1 MPMPEGRRLTQN
13 VSPVLT
19 NMAMSYLP
27 TLTQFIAR
35 RVFPRVT
42 VGAPTGVFNILPR
55 GDFLRKEVK
64 KLANYEAAPIG
75 GFNFDQGVYDTAEYG
90 IAANWTDRDLVKA
103 NVGGIGA
110 AGLIRAKTLY
120 VTIQSLLGLE
130 TDTADLVR
138 NPANWSTNYIGVS
151 GAPSAP
157 GETVPWNDPASDPI
171 GFVKDLKLSF
181 QLATGFPLNKAIM
194 PPTVIR
200 WLTEHPDFIDRVK
213 YGGNN
218 GRPAQVDMNA
228 IQDLLGID
236 EIVVPGGVVNLA
248 QENQPDQ
255 IGWIWGNDIWFGH
268 VPASPSMEM
277 PSAGYHFA
285 WNGQDGTVPAPFQGT
300 ANENGLFIRRYT
312 QERPAAY
319 FVESRYYT
327 VPQVT
332 GPGLGI
338 LFKNAVLAQ

>member
-27 TLTQFIAR
+27 GLTQFVAR

-42 VGAPTGVFNILPR
+42 VNAPTGVYNVLPR
-55 GDFLRKEVK
+55 GDFLRPVVK
-64 KLANYEAAPIG
+64 KLANNEAAPIG
-75 GFNFDQGVYDTAEYG
+75 GFNFDQDVYDTAEYG

-110 AGLIRAKTLY
+110 AGLIRAKVLY

-130 TDTADLVR
+130 IDTANIIR
-138 NPANWSTNYIGVS
+138 TAANWAGSVTGV
-151 GAPSAP
+151 AAAP
-157 GETVPWNDPASDPI
+157 GAGQTLQWSNPASDPI
-171 GFVKDLKLSF
+171 GWVKDIVLAQS
-181 QLATGFPLNKAIM
+181 LATGFPINKAII
-194 PPTVIR
+194 PPAVIR
-200 WLTEHPDFIDRVK
+200 QLTEHPDFIDRVK

-218 GRPAQVDMNA
+218 GRPAQVSMEA
-228 IQDLLGID
+228 IQDLLGIP
-236 EIVVPGGVVNLA
+236 EIIVPGGVVNLA
-248 QENQPDQ
+248 EEGLADQ
-255 IGWIWGNDIWFGH
+255 IDWIWGKDMWFGH
-268 VPASPSMEM
+268 TPDSPSMEM

-285 WNGQDGTVPAPFQGT
+285 WNGQDGTVPAPFQGQ

-312 QERPAAY
+312 TDRPAAY

-327 VPQVT
+327 VPKAT
-332 GPGLGI
+332 APALGY
-338 LFKNAVLAQ
+338 LFKDAVA